1 MSCGADTVRLRSSA
15 WEPEQ
20 NQPHASGGKCAHR
33 SRVQEEGAVGR
44 EIGEDLDLC
53 CASADLF
60 RMSHASIKVVGQLR
74 KTPWQRFA
82 RLQRTARQLAQGRG
96 QPKGVFCFVS
106 NEECDRW
113 TANLNRNA
121 K

>member
-1 MSCGADTVRLRSSA
+1 M
-15 WEPEQ
+15 
-20 NQPHASGGKCAHR
+20 GGTPLPPNGPN
-33 SRVQEEGAVGR
+33 SRNTLGDKRGGR
-44 EIGEDLDLC
+44 GRRRRKSEREDLDLC
-53 CASADLF
+53 SASADLF
-60 RMSHASIKVVGQLR
+60 HMSHASIKVVGQLR

-82 RLQRTARQLAQGRG
+82 RLQRTAGQLAQGRG